1 MKVKLKIKDLI
12 IMIGI
17 IAIPLIIFY
26 SYHPGYREFSDI
38 KMSGFS
44 VEKQWQYIISKLDF
58 KGSIGVKDYTLYLN
72 DDGSIETWYSTIT
85 VTDKNKISEYELRR
99 STNSTKITVTRLSK
113 KTVDKNDEKY
123 MDVKKFIKYMGI
135 VYNNRKDFFA
145 NATDKDRYDF
155 YFGGGENPAWN
166 NYSNYLE
173 VYIVDHDGKISTIS
187 KNQEP
192 LSTIGGCTCQR
203 LDKDYYKLG
212 DATVVFKK

>member
-1 MKVKLKIKDLI
+1 MKVKFKIKDLLI
-12 IMIGI
+12 LICM
-17 IAIPLIIFY
+17 IAIMLITFWNFY
-26 SYHPGYREFSDI
+26 PGYREFSDI

-44 VEKQWQYIISKLDF
+44 VEKQWQYIISKLNF
-58 KGSIGVKDYTLYLN
+58 KGNIAVKDYSLYLN

-99 STNSTKITVTRLSK
+99 STNSTKITITRLSK
-113 KTVDKNDEKY
+113 KTIDKNDEKY
-123 MDVKKFIKYMGI
+123 MDVKKFIKYMDI
-135 VYNNRKDFFA
+135 VYNNRKIFFA

-155 YFGGGENPAWN
+155 YFSSGENPAWN

-173 VYIVDHDGKISTIS
+173 VYIVNHDGSISTIF

-192 LSTIGGCTCQR
+192 LSTIGGCTCHR